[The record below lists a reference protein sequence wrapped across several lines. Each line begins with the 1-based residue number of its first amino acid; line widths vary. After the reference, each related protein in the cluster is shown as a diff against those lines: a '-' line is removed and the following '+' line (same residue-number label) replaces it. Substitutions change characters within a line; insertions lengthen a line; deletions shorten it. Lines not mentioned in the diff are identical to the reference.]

1 MYVVGATTKRQHMT
15 AWVAVMCPY
24 AFRTDTVT
32 LTGQYQYP
40 DNKPG
45 DVDAF
50 SREPFVVRFKASKAG
65 RSSATH

>member
-1 MYVVGATTKRQHMT
+1 MSGCNV
-15 AWVAVMCPY
+15 CLY
-24 AFRTDTVT
+24 AFRADTVT

-65 RSSATH
+65 QSSATHCPTWSKVWWWLLM